1 MPSIAVPNSV
11 RSSET
16 DLKNINIQ
24 TIMTKNYKRI
34 GIVLQ
39 PGNTSNYYNAENA
52 ADIDDGNNS
61 TKLPKCV
68 EGKKVYS
75 GLVSNEGETVCI
87 TDLHDALTADMLD
100 TDNPDQLF
108 VYGNI
113 VGRYNSELGTDL
125 IIKAAKGGS
134 IQACVLLGREIFVA
148 GGGERMMEEGK
159 KYAKKA
165 AEDGHE
171 CGKCWLGRY
180 YAEGK
185 GCTKNKVLAKKWISE
200 AASVCP
206 EAEKYLDQYGL
217 R

>member
-1 MPSIAVPNSV
+1 
-11 RSSET
+11 
-16 DLKNINIQ
+16 
-24 TIMTKNYKRI
+24 MTKNFKRI

-39 PGNTSNYYNAENA
+39 PGNTSDYYDAENA
-52 ADIDDGNNS
+52 AGIDDAMNS
-61 TKLPKCV
+61 TELPKCI

-75 GLVSNEGETVCI
+75 GLVSIDGETVCI

-108 VYGNI
+108 IFGNI

-125 IIKAAKGGS
+125 IIEAAKEGS

-185 GCTKNKVLAKKWISE
+185 GCKKNKILAKKWISE